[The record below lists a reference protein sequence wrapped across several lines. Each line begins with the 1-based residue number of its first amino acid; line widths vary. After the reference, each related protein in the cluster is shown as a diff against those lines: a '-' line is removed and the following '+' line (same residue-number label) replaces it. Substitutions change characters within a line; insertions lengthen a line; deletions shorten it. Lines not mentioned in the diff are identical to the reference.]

1 MPPTDRLLEAR
12 KTYAAIAEAIRSLS
26 EQAAA
31 LEKAVRDTTE
41 RVAAMGRE
49 VAALE
54 ANLDQQRDRVR
65 DTANQVA
72 AETDRLKRAQ
82 RRPLIWNL
90 VWALSG
96 GFMGAL
102 LFHQAAALA
111 QWLREA
117 VWSWW
122 AR

>member
-12 KTYAAIAEAIRSLS
+12 KTYAEVAEASKSLG

-49 VAALE
+49 AAALE
-54 ANLDQQRDRVR
+54 ADLERQRDQVR
-65 DTANQVA
+65 DTVHQVA
-72 AETDRLKRAQ
+72 VETDRLKRAQ

-90 VWALSG
+90 VWVVVG

-102 LFHQAAALA
+102 WFHEAAFLA
-111 QWLREA
+111 QWLWEA
-117 VWSWW
+117 F
-122 AR
+122 